1 MIVAVPAE
9 TPVTSPEVNP
19 TVAIEVLL
27 LVQLPPGIK
36 LVRVIMEPAQTLPA
50 PEIEEG
56 VGLTSIVSVV

>member
-1 MIVAVPAE
+1 VIVAVPAE